1 MRAAIVHSFGSSP
14 TFGEFAEPCAEAG
27 ETVIDVL
34 AAPLSP
40 IVKSLA
46 AGKHYTSN
54 TSSGSAGFVPG
65 VDGVGMN
72 STGERVYFIFP
83 KSPFGSMAEKSL
95 VASSATVP
103 VPDGIDDARAAAVV
117 TSGLSSW
124 VALTRRAKFVRS
136 EAVLINGATG
146 SAGSLAIQIA
156 SYLGASRIIV
166 TGRNATKLAAFPK
179 TVETIRLDENADAS
193 LQRAFSEKIDVV
205 LDYLWGEP
213 ATRVIAAATDG
224 RGSRSGEPA
233 IRYVQLGSIAGET
246 IPLSA
251 HALRS
256 SGLEILGSG
265 IGSLSISELI
275 SGAGELLA
283 ALPAGGFDTP
293 VKTLPLTAI
302 AEAWND
308 AADDHRIVFR
318 P

>member
-146 SAGSLAIQIA
+146 SAGSLAVQIA

-179 TVETIRLDENADAS
+179 TVETIRLDENVDAS

-205 LDYLWGEP
+205 LDYLWGSPQPESSLRQRTDADLAVENLP
-213 ATRVIAAATDG
+213 FVTSSSAQSLEKQSHFRRMRCAALAW
-224 RGSRSGEPA
+224 RF
-233 IRYVQLGSIAGET
+233 
-246 IPLSA
+246 
-251 HALRS
+251 
-256 SGLEILGSG
+256 
-265 IGSLSISELI
+265 
-275 SGAGELLA
+275 LA
-283 ALPAGGFDTP
+283 AGSA
-293 VKTLPLTAI
+293 VS
-302 AEAWND
+302 
-308 AADDHRIVFR
+308 RFR
-318 P
+318 N